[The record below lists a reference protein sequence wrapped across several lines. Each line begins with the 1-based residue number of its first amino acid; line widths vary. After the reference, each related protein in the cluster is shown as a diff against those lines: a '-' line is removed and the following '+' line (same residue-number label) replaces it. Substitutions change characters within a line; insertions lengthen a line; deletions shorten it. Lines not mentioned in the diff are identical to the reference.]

1 MYSLRKTIPLLRIEK
16 KKKKKNNKEEPLKL
30 YSNLKKYL
38 YKKNLPTSVNWKKK
52 KKKKDN
58 RDMCEKSIPELP
70 RRCSRVWKSGSG
82 TKDLGVSAGGLKTAS
97 HLKSL

>member
-1 MYSLRKTIPLLRIEK
+1 MYSLRKTIPLLRIE
-16 KKKKKNNKEEPLKL
+16 
-30 YSNLKKYL
+30 
-38 YKKNLPTSVNWKKK
+38 

-97 HLKSL
+97 HLKIL